1 MAIDHNNVDLSSL
14 KINREIPREPSGS
27 KTKYVVTGVILLAL
41 FGGYYFFKNSN
52 FSFQAEEVEVATA
65 IMTSPSQANAVL
77 TSSGYVVAQRKAS
90 ISSKATGRLEN
101 LYVIEG
107 DVVKAGSIIGRI
119 ESNDVSANLQNA
131 TASLEVSKANLQ
143 NASAELED
151 AKLNLERQRRLSQSG
166 ATTSFDLTNSEARV
180 KRAEAAV
187 ASAQA
192 SIKVSDANIRAAQVQ
207 VENTVIRA
215 PFDGTVLNKNA
226 NVGEVITSL
235 GGAVGSRGAVVTI
248 ADMTSLEVEADVSE
262 SNIERIKPDMQ
273 CEITLDA
280 FPDKRYRGQV
290 SKIIPTADRA
300 KATVLTKIKFNDRD
314 ARVLP
319 EMSAKVMFLKD
330 NTSAESESAPPKLT
344 IPSASVVSKNGKKVV
359 YVLKN
364 DIVTEVTIQTGETM
378 GGAIEV
384 VSGLSAGDKLVISP
398 SDKLASGSAV
408 KVKK

>member
-14 KINREIPREPSGS
+14 KINRQTPTEPSGS
-27 KTKYVVTGVILLAL
+27 KTKYVVTGVVLLAL
-41 FGGYYFFKNSN
+41 FGAYYFLKDSN
-52 FSFQAEEVEVATA
+52 FSFKAEEVEVATA

-119 ESNDVSANLQNA
+119 ESSDVAANLQNA

-262 SNIERIKPDMQ
+262 SNIERIKPAMQ

-280 FPDKRYRGQV
+280 FPDKRYRGEV

-300 KATVLTKIKFNDRD
+300 KATVLTKIKFTDRD

-330 NTSAESESAPPKLT
+330 NTSTESESAPPKLT
-344 IPSASVVSKNGKKVV
+344 IPAASVVSKNGKKVV
-359 YVLKN
+359 FVMKN
-364 DIVTEVTIQTGETM
+364 DVVQEVPVQVGETL
-378 GGAIEV
+378 GGALEIL
-384 VSGLSAGDKLVISP
+384 SGLTAGDKVILVP
-398 SDKLASGSAV
+398 SDKLKSGTAV
-408 KVKK
+408 TLKK